1 MRFKSRWLDKV
12 YNFNDAD
19 HLVLHRDD
27 YNEDENRMRITS
39 GVITG
44 TYILGDNFSQKGTC
58 VGELAARQ
66 KAEKFATNA
75 EVNEVARIG
84 KSFYPVEGAKAS
96 GKNSWGRNRGEN
108 LFMLDTEDY
117 LYVAAFNY
125 KDLAFSENIKLSR
138 LGIASSDVKGIKE
151 LWTGQ
156 DVSLQGEDIPVSLPK
171 YVMGLIG
178 GIQDFTRFQ
187 AISFGETGPNNAGL
201 TMVFY
206 LYQQGFTNNYTY
218 GMGFA
223 AATSWVVALLILG
236 LTVVNF
242 KVSKKWV
249 HYD

>member
-1 MRFKSRWLDKV
+1 
-12 YNFNDAD
+12 
-19 HLVLHRDD
+19 
-27 YNEDENRMRITS
+27 MRITS

-156 DVSLQGEDIPVSLPK
+156 DVSLQDEEIPVSLPK
-171 YVMGLIG
+171 YGVKLYKIEKKG
-178 GIQDFTRFQ
+178 
-187 AISFGETGPNNAGL
+187 TGTGL
-201 TMVFY
+201 T
-206 LYQQGFTNNYTY
+206 
-218 GMGFA
+218 
-223 AATSWVVALLILG
+223 G
-236 LTVVNF
+236 LTAPD
-242 KVSKKWV
+242 KKITGWV
-249 HYD
+249 KDDHLFIQSEETLNGLFIYSAQGTLVKQLPALYPQARYDINIADLPKGMFLVQAVTSVQESECLKFVK